1 MRLRFL
7 TKSRVARL
15 QRYVK
20 QVFILLYFALVGFA
34 LFNYRSHCIETMP
47 NTLIE
52 MSKLDHSMADRCT
65 LDFDKL
71 GDADVNIFGE
81 PTEESIMTENPN
93 VKMGGTWKPTDCRS
107 WQRIAI
113 IIPYRDRL
121 HHLHILLRRLHPML
135 QTQKI
140 DYKIFVIE
148 QADNYKFNRGKLMNV
163 GYKEALRLG
172 EFDCMVF
179 QDVDLLPED
188 DRNLY
193 LCDEYARHLA
203 AAIDEMR
210 YHVMY
215 YNYAGGVI
223 AMNKHNFRKI
233 NGYSNSYWGWGNED
247 DDFSA
252 RIQESGLLLTR
263 PPAHIGRYKMVRHTK
278 ETRSEHGNE
287 MFLGWRTR
295 WPKDGLN
302 DPVGMNYT
310 VREVEEKPLYTKVLV
325 DIGKPPASMDIY
337 MTDHSK
343 DVSIWWFLK
352 YYYP

>member
-1 MRLRFL
+1 
-7 TKSRVARL
+7 
-15 QRYVK
+15 
-20 QVFILLYFALVGFA
+20 
-34 LFNYRSHCIETMP
+34 MP

-52 MSKLDHSMADRCT
+52 MSKLDHSVEGRCT
-65 LDFDKL
+65 LDFNKL
-71 GDADVNIFGE
+71 GDANVDIFVK
-81 PTEESIMTENPN
+81 PTEESIRAANPE
-93 VKMGGTWKPTDCRS
+93 VRSGGAWKPSDCRS
-107 WQRIAI
+107 WQRVAI
-113 IIPYRDRL
+113 IIPYRDRY
-121 HHLHILLRRLHPML
+121 HHLLVLLNRLHPML
-135 QTQKI
+135 QIQKI
-140 DYKIFVIE
+140 DYTIFVIE
-148 QADNYKFNRGKLMNV
+148 QDGKDKFNRGKLMNV
-163 GYKEALRLG
+163 GFKEALRFG

-193 LCDEYARHLA
+193 LCDDYARHLA

-263 PPAHIGRYKMVRHTK
+263 PPPHIGRFKMVRHTK
-278 ETRSEHGNE
+278 EMRSEHGYE

-295 WPKDGLN
+295 WPQDGLN
-302 DPVGMNYT
+302 DPLGMNYT
-310 VREVEEKPLYTKVLV
+310 VVDMIQAPLYTKVVV
-325 DIGKPPASMDIY
+325 DIGKPPDSMDIY
-337 MTDHSK
+337 MKDHSK
-343 DVSIWWFLK
+343 DVSIWW
-352 YYYP
+352 